1 MLTVDQRRMY
11 DFMNRYKPACL
22 WWALSWV
29 ETWVQVVDLSV
40 RSWLKALFLR
50 SLFSD
55 CLVAIILLT
64 RGEWCSSSFPLKIVY
79 PHSSWQTLLKRHS
92 WSCNEKVSKVQFETT
107 VGLPRCIEQENKKT
121 LEPLKNKLRS
131 KFEVVAS
138 VVMTLCTTTV
148 MKATADTTQ

>member
-1 MLTVDQRRMY
+1 M
-11 DFMNRYKPACL
+11 
-22 WWALSWV
+22 
-29 ETWVQVVDLSV
+29 
-40 RSWLKALFLR
+40 
-50 SLFSD
+50 
-55 CLVAIILLT
+55 
-64 RGEWCSSSFPLKIVY
+64 
-79 PHSSWQTLLKRHS
+79 
-92 WSCNEKVSKVQFETT
+92 SKVQFETT